1 MSKKLA
7 ALCLVVLA
15 PLVAEYLLGNVSTRL
30 LLGLP
35 FLMPMYGGGALL
47 VREVARRTGRGWGA
61 ILLLAAAY
69 GLIEAGAFDG
79 SLFNSGFD
87 GLDFGAMFSPTLGFS
102 PYYVFHFVVGH
113 AIWSISVPI
122 AMVEALFPARRT
134 TPWLGP
140 VGLSAAAVAYVL
152 GGLLILSDS
161 RHTGNFHTS
170 PAQLAGVLV
179 VALVLVTLGLAVR
192 RRPRPVDRP
201 VPRPLVVGVL
211 AFVATSVVF
220 ASPESWTGLAV
231 AATVLCGSFFAV
243 VLASARP
250 SWTPLHTVGLAAG
263 ALLTYAWGGFVVLD
277 QHGWTSPFD
286 IAGNLVLSAGAVL
299 LIVVA
304 TRRTGRFGL
313 QSAYG
318 SAGSCPYTS
327 S

>member
-47 VREVARRTGRGWGA
+47 VREVARRTGRGFGT
-61 ILLLAAAY
+61 ILLLGAAY
-69 GLIEAGAFDG
+69 GVIEAGAFDG
-79 SLFNSGFD
+79 SLFNAGFG
-87 GLDFGAMFSPTLGFS
+87 GLDFDAMFSPALGFS
-102 PYYVFHFVVGH
+102 PYYAFHFVAGH

-122 AMVEALFPARRT
+122 ALVEGLFPAHRT

-140 VGLSAAAVAYVL
+140 AGLSGTAVAYVL

-161 RHTGNFHTS
+161 RHSGDYRTS
-170 PAQLAGVLV
+170 PVQLAGVLV
-179 VALVLVTLGLAVR
+179 AAALLAILGFAVR
-192 RRPRPVDRP
+192 PRPRPVARWM
-201 VPRPLVVGVL
+201 PRPFVVGL
-211 AFVATSVVF
+211 AAFAATSIVF
-220 ASPESWTGLAV
+220 ASPESWAGLAL
-231 AATVLCGSFFAV
+231 AAAVLLGFAVFV
-243 VLASARP
+243 VLAGAA
-250 SWTPLHTVGLAAG
+250 THAVALAGG
-263 ALLTYAWGGFVVLD
+263 ALLTYGWGGFVVLY
-277 QHGWTSPFD
+277 QYGRTAPLD
-286 IAGNLVLSAGAVL
+286 IAGNVVLSAGAVL

-304 TRRTGRFGL
+304 ARRTRRFGL

-327 S
+327 